1 MKHINNIIGI
11 AALAISAGF
20 SSCSHDLG
28 DWTPTDEVNDTYN
41 RMFVE
46 TFGQPAANHNWG
58 FDQQTRA
65 AGSRITRSQTTPA
78 CRGVDDGTLRRGMG
92 DNLQPDGP
100 RA

>member
-78 CRGVDDGTLRRGMG
+78 VASMTAPYD
-92 DNLQPDGP
+92 
-100 RA
+100 